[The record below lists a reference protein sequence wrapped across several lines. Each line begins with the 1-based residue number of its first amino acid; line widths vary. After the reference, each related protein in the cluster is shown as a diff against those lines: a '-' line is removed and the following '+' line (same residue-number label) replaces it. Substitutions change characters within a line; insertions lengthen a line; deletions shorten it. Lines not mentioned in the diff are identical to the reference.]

1 MDETI
6 GVKGGKQDRI
16 RTLKITKKSKKKL
29 QELEEERQIKDLEK
43 KIKKQQI
50 YTLIKALPIAI
61 SGGFIKTIHDTAIG
75 KKQKD
80 KEEQNSKWRIKE
92 YDGDISPKTPIEAEV
107 EKLINQKK
115 KEIVT
120 PTGKKIIVYI
130 SDIPNSKKKTN
141 DISDEDQ
148 IVLKEKQTKEKQNNP
163 QKTKAFVSAGVGT
176 PTEVINKN
184 PEEQNNSNIE
194 ILSEE
199 DKTTEKINTI
209 KSRRIIE
216 EYDRQL
222 KEIRYELR
230 NALFEF
236 NILVHDENE
245 IIEKEDAQKVLDNL
259 TDLIDRIELIKDKM
273 NIDNYDQYDNN
284 YIYFL
289 IESYFEDFNN
299 KQIVKEIKE
308 SPFYIELAE
317 KINDL
322 DSQKNKFKKKVE
334 EKKDQLENKEEQFS
348 QLKNKYLSIDR
359 INSKLIKFQIEQ
371 EKFLKDIQEKIANS
385 TSITE
390 KIEYEFHAINRQSK
404 RMLRFMQFQMLL
416 PGPALARVMSASALS
431 HIIFL
436 NNIISPQLTEKK
448 YKVITVKDYSSEI
461 KNSID
466 EIDSSIDLLG
476 KTEEQIDRIITEINT
491 KYKDYLGVV
500 KECDE
505 MLNNLN
511 RMKSNIK
518 EKEFEMEKMKQKQ
531 QKELAKNDAK
541 VLTRGKYPVN

>member
-120 PTGKKIIVYI
+120 PTGEKIIVYI

-390 KIEYEFHAINRQSK
+390 KIEYEFHAMNRQSK

>member
-1 MDETI
+1 
-6 GVKGGKQDRI
+6 
-16 RTLKITKKSKKKL
+16 
-29 QELEEERQIKDLEK
+29 
-43 KIKKQQI
+43 
-50 YTLIKALPIAI
+50 
-61 SGGFIKTIHDTAIG
+61 
-75 KKQKD
+75 
-80 KEEQNSKWRIKE
+80 
-92 YDGDISPKTPIEAEV
+92 
-107 EKLINQKK
+107 
-115 KEIVT
+115 
-120 PTGKKIIVYI
+120 
-130 SDIPNSKKKTN
+130 
-141 DISDEDQ
+141 
-148 IVLKEKQTKEKQNNP
+148 
-163 QKTKAFVSAGVGT
+163 
-176 PTEVINKN
+176 
-184 PEEQNNSNIE
+184 
-194 ILSEE
+194 
-199 DKTTEKINTI
+199 
-209 KSRRIIE
+209 
-216 EYDRQL
+216 
-222 KEIRYELR
+222 
-230 NALFEF
+230 
-236 NILVHDENE
+236 
-245 IIEKEDAQKVLDNL
+245 
-259 TDLIDRIELIKDKM
+259 M

>member
-1 MDETI
+1 M
-6 GVKGGKQDRI
+6 
-16 RTLKITKKSKKKL
+16 
-29 QELEEERQIKDLEK
+29 
-43 KIKKQQI
+43 
-50 YTLIKALPIAI
+50 
-61 SGGFIKTIHDTAIG
+61 
-75 KKQKD
+75 
-80 KEEQNSKWRIKE
+80 
-92 YDGDISPKTPIEAEV
+92 
-107 EKLINQKK
+107 
-115 KEIVT
+115 T
-120 PTGKKIIVYI
+120 PTGEKIIVYI